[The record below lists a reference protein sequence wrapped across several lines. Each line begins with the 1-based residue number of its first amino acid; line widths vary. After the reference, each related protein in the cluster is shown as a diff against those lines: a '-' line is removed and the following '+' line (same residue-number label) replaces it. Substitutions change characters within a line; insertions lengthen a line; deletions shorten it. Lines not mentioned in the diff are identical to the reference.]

1 MRKTHNK
8 NDVDVSSMGQR
19 NKASKDPTPLSFFG
33 MMYNLASAVWIG
45 IFLGLCEGFSIS
57 EEGNVLTKDSS
68 RRQLFH
74 QLFRSTVVSINGI
87 AAVSPAYAACLMG
100 DTSEDCIGMYKMPL
114 DDEVLPFVDTAEKL
128 TKFAPGIRWVP
139 PVEYPKT
146 YLDART
152 EMLSLRDS
160 VSSLSDVVLK
170 GQLVEAGSLL
180 LGIIPRV
187 TVTGRVMIQVLEDT
201 KGKKEDLSLRA
212 MRLASAHTELL
223 GILGQCDI
231 IFGQALS
238 GQLGSTTFAQIQ
250 ILAELREAN
259 TVFDEL
265 IRAFPESFVGQQK

>member
-1 MRKTHNK
+1 MMFNI
-8 NDVDVSSMGQR
+8 
-19 NKASKDPTPLSFFG
+19 AST
-33 MMYNLASAVWIG
+33 VWIG
-45 IFLGLCEGFSIS
+45 YLMGMCDGLHILEKGTLLRES
-57 EEGNVLTKDSS
+57 LA
-68 RRQLFH
+68 RRQLFE
-74 QLFRSTVVSINGI
+74 QLFRGTLVSISGI
-87 AAVSPAYAACLMG
+87 SVVAPAHAACLMG

-139 PVEYPKT
+139 PVEYPKS

-170 GQLVEAGSLL
+170 GKLVEAGSLL

-187 TVTGRVMIQVLEDT
+187 TVTGRVMIQVLEET
-201 KGKKEDLSLRA
+201 KGRKEDLSLRA

-223 GILGQCDI
+223 GILGQCDV

-250 ILAELREAN
+250 ILSELREAN
-259 TVFDEL
+259 AVFDEL
-265 IRAFPESFVGQQK
+265 IRAFPESFVGQQQ